1 MKKATAKIREE
12 LARLQE
18 QLKQAETR
26 DAERIGRIALKAGLG
41 EIEVKGANLQVEFED
56 MAKRFRKSQGAGKTG
71 STGKEGGGADTSG
84 PSQTAPLSADAPTS
98 QVGEA

>member
-1 MKKATAKIREE
+1 MKKPTSKIREE

-41 EIEVKGANLQVEFED
+41 EIEIEDVALQAAFKDV
-56 MAKRFRKSQGAGKTG
+56 AKRFCGSPGSGKAG
-71 STGKEGGGADTSG
+71 STGKERGSSRSRATSE
-84 PSQTAPLSADAPTS
+84 TAPIGSGAATG
-98 QVGEA
+98 QAGEA

>member
-1 MKKATAKIREE
+1 MKKPTSKIREE

-41 EIEVKGANLQVEFED
+41 EIEIEDADLQAAFED
-56 MAKRFRKSQGAGKTG
+56 MAKRFRGGQGSGKAG
-71 STGKEGGGADTSG
+71 STGKARGGAG
-84 PSQTAPLSADAPTS
+84 MGGVPETAPLSASATAS
-98 QVGEA
+98 QAGEA

>member
-1 MKKATAKIREE
+1 MKKPTSKIREE

-41 EIEVKGANLQVEFED
+41 EIEIEDVDLQSAFED
-56 MAKRFRKSQGAGKTG
+56 LATRFHGGKAGSSGKGRSGVGSGA
-71 STGKEGGGADTSG
+71 
-84 PSQTAPLSADAPTS
+84 PSQTAPVSVGATAG
-98 QVGEA
+98 QAGEA

>member
-1 MKKATAKIREE
+1 MKKPTSKIREE

-41 EIEVKGANLQVEFED
+41 EIEIEDGELQAAFED
-56 MAKRFRKSQGAGKTG
+56 VAKRFRGGKGGSNGKDRGGPGAIGQSET
-71 STGKEGGGADTSG
+71 TPLTSG
-84 PSQTAPLSADAPTS
+84 AASGQD
-98 QVGEA
+98 GEA

>member
-1 MKKATAKIREE
+1 MKKPTSKIREE

-41 EIEVKGANLQVEFED
+41 EIEIEDADLQAAFED
-56 MAKRFRKSQGAGKTG
+56 VAKRFRGGPGSGKPG
-71 STGKEGGGADTSG
+71 STGKERDGANPGGSSET
-84 PSQTAPLSADAPTS
+84 PSVSAGTPAGQS
-98 QVGEA
+98 GEA

>member
-12 LARLQE
+12 LTRLQE

-41 EIEVKGANLQVEFED
+41 EIDVEDANLQVAFED
-56 MAKRFRKSQGAGKTG
+56 VAKRFREGQGSRNNG
-71 STGKEGGGADTSG
+71 STGKERGGAGTSG
-84 PSQTAPLSADAPTS
+84 PSQTAPFRAGAPTS